1 MGDVVLMWHSTGGIA
16 LEVHRLHGL
25 PIGVARRLVEAEFQ
39 RLQDE
44 AAVIRSHVSEQDR
57 QRFLDAIA
65 KAMTEP

>member
-1 MGDVVLMWHSTGGIA
+1 MGRIVVSWHSTGGIA

-65 KAMTEP
+65 KAMAEP

>member
-1 MGDVVLMWHSTGGIA
+1 MWHSTGGIA